1 MRHSYPRFLAA
12 CALLTC
18 AGLAAV
24 STHTAHAAALPGLY
38 SVNTPAVTDQL
49 VDTPAVTNQLVDEML
64 QLLNEDR
71 ESAGR
76 ASLTLDR
83 RLTTLAADH
92 SRDMAARHYFDH
104 AAPGDSDAFDRFAR
118 AGIQFDHAAENIGYI
133 GGRPPEAEVAAIN
146 AAMMAEPLDGA
157 SHHDNIVDTR
167 LHRVGIGL
175 CIEPNGSMYLT
186 EDFTN

>member
-12 CALLTC
+12 CALLAC

-24 STHTAHAAALPGLY
+24 SVNPAHAAALPGLY
-38 SVNTPAVTDQL
+38 SVDTPAVTD
-49 VDTPAVTNQLVDEML
+49 QLVDEML
-64 QLLNEDR
+64 QLLNADR

-92 SRDMAARHYFDH
+92 SRDMAARRYFGH
-104 AAPGDSDAFDRFAR
+104 AAPRDSDAFDRFAR
-118 AGIQFDHAAENIGYI
+118 AGIQFDNAAENIGYI
-133 GGRPPEAEVAAIN
+133 GGQPPEAEVAAIN